1 MSVAMPLLP
10 APLTFRNGVP
20 YSETYAD
27 VYHSQAGAVAQ
38 CRAVFLTGNGLP
50 ERWRGRESF
59 QILETGFGLG
69 LNFLTTWHECRRL
82 GSTAPRLHFIS
93 LEHAPLSSA
102 DLTLALS
109 GYPELAQESRHL
121 LSAWP
126 PLTQGIHRLH
136 FDAGRV
142 TLYLVLG
149 DMADLLPQLTLAA
162 DAVYLDG
169 FSPRTNPIPWS
180 EPVLRQVARL
190 CRHGAT
196 LATWC
201 VAGHLRRTLEH
212 HGFHTTRAPG
222 FGTKRERLSAC
233 YDRIPEDAWCKI
245 VQRLEQPALQFTL
258 EPPPQ
263 RHALVI
269 GAGLAGCLVSAALGE
284 RGWHIELC
292 ESRNEPAQEASGNPA
307 GILRPFPSL
316 DDNRAA
322 RLARAGFLTTLHW
335 LANLKGKTEVLPH
348 GLNGVLRIAQD
359 APEAAHLFALSRA
372 PGSVEALL
380 HWLPR
385 AEAERLGHC
394 AAPWGALFYPTAG
407 WLDPGQFCRAAL
419 AQTPHLSTH
428 WGQPVTLQPGPAGWE
443 ARTLCGALLAQA
455 PIAILAGGAH
465 PLPLSNAPLWP
476 RQRLRGQITQIERSP
491 VPMGTPVLCGSG
503 YVIPDAPG
511 GPCLGAT
518 YDRSADI
525 APRSADRAENLQ
537 RLTALGW
544 DDGPEHSVVQE
555 RVAFRSVSRDR
566 LPIIG
571 PVPGAKGLFALT
583 ALGSRGLVWAPL
595 GADLLCAWLEGDP
608 LPLEKDLVQAVAPA
622 RYR

>member
-1 MSVAMPLLP
+1 MPLLP
-10 APLTFRNGVP
+10 APLILRDGVP

-27 VYHSQAGAVAQ
+27 VYHSQAGAMAQ
-38 CRAVFLTGNGLP
+38 CRAVFMTGNGLP
-50 ERWRGRESF
+50 ERWQGRESF

-69 LNFLTTWHECRRL
+69 LNFLTTWHEWRRL
-82 GSTAPRLHFIS
+82 GSTAPRLHFVS
-93 LEHAPLSSA
+93 LEQAPFSDA
-102 DLTLALS
+102 DLSRALS
-109 GYPELAQESRHL
+109 AYPELAQESKL
-121 LSAWP
+121 LLGAWP
-126 PLTQGIHRLH
+126 PLTPGIHRLH
-136 FDAGRV
+136 FDEGRV
-142 TLYLVLG
+142 ILHLVLG

-169 FSPRTNPIPWS
+169 FSPRTNPVPWS
-180 EPVLRQVARL
+180 EPVLRQIARL

-196 LATWC
+196 LASWC
-201 VAGHLRRTLEH
+201 VAGHVRRTLERQ
-212 HGFHTTRAPG
+212 GFHTTRAPG

-233 YDRIPEDAWCKI
+233 YNRIPEDTWRKI
-245 VQRLEQPALQFTL
+245 VQRLEQPALQATL
-258 EPPPQ
+258 RPPPR

-269 GAGLAGCLVSAALGE
+269 GAGLAGCLVSAALGS
-284 RGWHIELC
+284 RGWQIDLC
-292 ESRNEPAQEASGNPA
+292 DGQSGPAQEASGNPA

-335 LANLKGKTEVLPH
+335 LANLKGGREVLPH
-348 GLNGVLRIAQD
+348 ALNGVLRIARD
-359 APEAAHLFALSRA
+359 APEAAHLCALSRA

-380 HWLPR
+380 RWLPR
-385 AEAERLGHC
+385 VEAERLGRC

-407 WLDPGQFCRAAL
+407 WLDPGQFCRTAL
-419 AQTPHLSTH
+419 AQTPHLTTH
-428 WGQPVTLQPGPAGWE
+428 WGHPVTLRPGPAGWE
-443 ARTLCGALLAQA
+443 ARTRTGTLLAQA

-465 PLPLSNAPLWP
+465 PLPLDTAPPWP
-476 RQRLRGQITQIERSP
+476 RQRLRGQITQIKRSP
-491 VPMGTPVLCGSG
+491 VPAGTPVLCGSG

-518 YDRSADI
+518 YDLGTDP
-525 APRSADRAENLQ
+525 APRPADRAENLQ

-544 DDGPEHSVVQE
+544 NDGSGHSVVRE

-571 PVPGAKGLFALT
+571 PVPGAEGLFALT

-608 LPLEKDLVQAVAPA
+608 LPLEKDLVRAVAPA

>member
-1 MSVAMPLLP
+1 MPLLP
-10 APLTFRNGVP
+10 APLTLRNGVP

-50 ERWRGRESF
+50 ERWQGRESF

-69 LNFLTTWHECRRL
+69 LNFLTTWHEWRRM
-82 GSTAPRLHFIS
+82 GSAAPRLHFVS
-93 LEHAPLSSA
+93 LEHAPLTRTDLSSA
-102 DLTLALS
+102 LS
-109 GYPELAQESRHL
+109 AYPELAQEIQSL

-126 PLTQGIHRLH
+126 PLTRGIHRLH

-142 TLYLVLG
+142 TLHLALG

-169 FSPRTNPIPWS
+169 FSPRTNPVPWS
-180 EPVLRQVARL
+180 DPVLRQIARL

-201 VAGHLRRTLEH
+201 VAGHVRRTLER

-233 YDRIPEDAWCKI
+233 YDRIPEDAWRKI
-245 VQRLEQPALQFTL
+245 VQRLEQPALQATL
-258 EPPPQ
+258 KSPPQ

-269 GAGLAGCLVSAALGE
+269 GAGLAGCLVSAALGA
-284 RGWHIELC
+284 RGWHIDLC
-292 ESRNEPAQEASGNPA
+292 ESRSGPAQEASGNPA

-335 LANLKGKTEVLPH
+335 LEHLKGKTEVLPH

-359 APEAAHLFALSRA
+359 AMEAAHLFSLTTA
-372 PGSVEALL
+372 PGNAEELL
-380 HWLPR
+380 CWMTR
-385 AEAERLGHC
+385 VEAERLGQC
-394 AAPWGALFYPTAG
+394 TAPWGALFYPHAG

-419 AQTPHLSTH
+419 AQTSHLTRH
-428 WGQPVTLQPGPAGWE
+428 WGHPVILRPVPTGWE
-443 ARTLCGALLAQA
+443 ARTLAGDLLAQA
-455 PIAILAGGAH
+455 PIAILACGAH

-476 RQRLRGQITQIERSP
+476 RQRLRGQITQIEHSP
-491 VPMGTPVLCGSG
+491 VPAGTPVLCGSG

-518 YDRSADI
+518 YDHGTDT
-525 APRSADRAENLQ
+525 APRPADRAENLQ
-537 RLTALGW
+537 RLTALGLNN
-544 DDGPEHSVVQE
+544 GTEHSVVQE

-571 PVPGAKGLFALT
+571 PVPGAEGLFALT
-583 ALGSRGLVWAPL
+583 ALGSRGLVWGPL